1 MRVLF
6 CMGEKSADGRVFVR
20 PSARCIA
27 IEGDRVAMV
36 HSLQYDYYKF
46 PGGGIEP
53 QETREQALVRE
64 TQEEAGLLV
73 IPDSIREFGCVR
85 RLEASDGAEYDC
97 FVQDNFYYL
106 CRVERTT
113 VEQRLDD
120 YEAQEQFTLE
130 WV

>member
-120 YEAQEQFTLE
+120 Y
-130 WV
+130 